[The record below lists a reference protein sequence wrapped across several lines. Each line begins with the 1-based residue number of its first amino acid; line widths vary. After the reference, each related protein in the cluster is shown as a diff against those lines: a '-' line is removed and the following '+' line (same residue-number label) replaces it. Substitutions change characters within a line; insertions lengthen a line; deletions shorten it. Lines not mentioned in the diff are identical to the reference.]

1 MSRSPALAGRLRS
14 RWRKWRRDP
23 AAFMDDLPSPP
34 LRLAGLAALQAAT
47 HLEDV
52 LDGAGRAAARE
63 WRAGRVMLRR
73 AGEGPDFRF
82 LGEAGAEPR
91 CWPRRVLLRSSASP
105 AVVVAFQRGGGR
117 MSAAEVAAGR
127 PGVLDL
133 SAGAATATAY
143 GLDEGGRP
151 PDLFEAEPL
160 GRGALVRMLRG
171 RGLTL
176 AQALRA
182 AWPPAERRPAGPSR
196 QAYQAWIARN
206 EPDAAAV
213 ESLRRRFPA
222 GSGPMISILTPVHDP
237 RPGDLKAAIASVR
250 AQAYADWRLCLADDG
265 SASHEVR
272 SLLQTAAA
280 SDPRIRLARLERPG
294 GVAAATNAA
303 LQLAEGDVALFLD
316 HDDLLAP
323 HALAAVAEAFVARPD
338 AAAVYSDE
346 DVVDAHGRR
355 SDPAFKP
362 DLDRERLLAQN
373 YVNHLF
379 AVRLDLLRRLGG
391 VRPGFDGAQDHDLVL
406 RVLEAAE
413 GPVLHIP
420 QVLYH
425 WRVFPGGANLSQ
437 QSRARID
444 EARVRVVQEHL
455 ARTGRTAALEPGP
468 RGHLVVRRPTPQPA
482 PAVTAIVPTRDRPGL
497 VQACVAGLLEQTDYP
512 DLKVCIVDNGSRTP
526 AALELLARL
535 ARDPR
540 VEVLRIDG
548 PFNFSALNNAAA
560 ARSRSPLLAFVN
572 DDVMVVEPDWLKALV
587 ALAAEPDIGAAGAKL
602 FYPDGRIQHAGLV
615 LGVGPQ
621 RVAGHEFRGA
631 PGDSP
636 GPQNRLVLAH
646 EASAVT
652 AACMVVERRKFEA
665 VGGFDEV
672 AFPVAFNDVDLCLR
686 LGEAGYRT
694 VWTPQ
699 ARLLHL
705 ESATRGSDRTEAA
718 ARRFAAEVGRM
729 KSRWGSRLQAD
740 PYYNPNLTL
749 LDESFSLAP
758 RSRALAPKT

>member
-1 MSRSPALAGRLRS
+1 MSRSKTFAGRLQS

-23 AAFMDDLPSPP
+23 AAFMDDLPWPP
-34 LRLAGLAALQAAT
+34 VRMAGLLALHAAALAENA
-47 HLEDV
+47 

-63 WRAGRVMLRR
+63 WRTAHVALR
-73 AGEGPDFRF
+73 AGGEGADFSF
-82 LGEAGAEPR
+82 AAESGAPPAH
-91 CWPRRVLLRSSASP
+91 WPRRVLLRSVAGP
-105 AVVVAFQRGGGR
+105 AIVVAVQQQGVR
-117 MSAAEVAAGR
+117 MSAAEVRADR

-133 SAGAATATAY
+133 AAAPAAAKAY
-143 GLDEGGRP
+143 GLDEGGQP
-151 PDLFEAEPL
+151 PERFEAEPL
-160 GRGALVRMLRG
+160 GRAALVRVLRG
-171 RGLTL
+171 QGLTL
-176 AQALRA
+176 AQALRT
-182 AWPPAERRPAGPSR
+182 AWPPAERRPEGPAPR
-196 QAYQAWIARN
+196 AYQAWIARN
-206 EPDAAAV
+206 EPDAAALHA
-213 ESLRRRFPA
+213 LRRRFPP
-222 GSGPMISILTPVHDP
+222 GSGPLISILTPVHDP
-237 RPGDLKAAIASVR
+237 RPADLRAALASVR
-250 AQAYADWRLCLADDG
+250 SQAYADWRLCLADDG
-265 SASHEVR
+265 SASTEVR
-272 SLLQTAAA
+272 RLLQETAAG
-280 SDPRIRLARLERPG
+280 DPRVRLVRLERPQ

-303 LQLAEGDVALFLD
+303 LQLAEGEIALFLD

-323 HALAAVAEAFVARPD
+323 HALAAVAEAFRRHPE

-355 SDPAFKP
+355 SDPVFKP

-391 VRPGFDGAQDHDLVL
+391 VRTGLDGAQDHDLVL
-406 RVLEAAE
+406 RVIEAGA
-413 GPVLHIP
+413 GPVAHIP

-425 WRVFPGGANLSQ
+425 WRVFPGGRNLSQ
-437 QSRARID
+437 QRPERLDA
-444 EARVRVVQEHL
+444 ARVEVVRQHL
-455 ARTGRTAALEPGP
+455 ARMGRAAALDRGP
-468 RGHLVVRRPTPQPA
+468 RGHLVVRRPMPEPA

-497 VQACVAGLLEQTDYP
+497 VRACVAGLLDQTDYP
-512 DLKVCIVDNGSRTP
+512 ELKVCIVDNGSRTP
-526 AALELLARL
+526 AALELLERL
-535 ARDPR
+535 ARNPR
-540 VEVLRIDG
+540 VEVLRIEG

-560 ARSRSPLLAFVN
+560 ARTASPLLAFVN
-572 DDVMVVEPDWLKALV
+572 DDVMVVEPGWLKALV
-587 ALAAEPDIGAAGAKL
+587 ALAAQPDVGATGAKL
-602 FYPDGRIQHAGLV
+602 FYPDGRLQHAGLI

-636 GPQNRLVLAH
+636 GPQNRLLVTR

-665 VGGFDEV
+665 VGGFDEA

-718 ARRFAAEVGRM
+718 AKRFAEEVARM
-729 KSRWGSRLQAD
+729 KARWGPQLQAD

-749 LDESFSLAP
+749 LDESF
-758 RSRALAPKT
+758 ALAARPRG